1 MPLKKQMTNG
11 SRLARAAIIA
21 LVPLTLTACK
31 HMDQGP
37 QVAGWSLIEGT
48 QRHPIMVSQEPA
60 VLNVQVAR
68 GSQGLT
74 ARQRSEVLDFAARY
88 RASDAGNSRLVI
100 SAPSGSANEI
110 DAMAAVDETR
120 DLMIQSGFA
129 ETVIAVEAY
138 QAEGTRSA
146 PMRVS
151 YMRYVAEGP
160 DCGHT
165 WAHDPNYDNKNLP
178 SRNFACAAQH
188 NLAAQIANPADLLGP
203 RSETPR
209 DASRRDVVY
218 DNYVKGKATASDKV
232 DDEKVKTSG
241 N

>member
-1 MPLKKQMTNG
+1 MPLKMQSTTG
-11 SRLARAAIIA
+11 SRLTRIA
-21 LVPLTLTACK
+21 LVALLPMTLTACK

-60 VLNVQVAR
+60 VLSVHVAR

-74 ARQRSEVLDFAARY
+74 ARQRSEVLDFANRY

-100 SAPSGSANEI
+100 SAPSGSSNEI

-120 DLMIQSGFA
+120 DLIIQSGFA
-129 ETVIAVEAY
+129 EAVIAVEAY
-138 QAEGTRSA
+138 QAEGARAA

-178 SRNFACAAQH
+178 SRNFACATQH
-188 NLAAQIANPADLLGP
+188 NLAAQVANPADLLGP

-209 DASRRDVVY
+209 DSSRRDVVY
-218 DNYVKGKATASDKV
+218 DNYVQGKATASAKV
-232 DDEKVKTSG
+232 DDEKVKTTG